1 MVDKED
7 GKMKNRLYTKKLKRV
22 IKIVGACDIETKE

>member
-1 MVDKED
+1 MVDWEG

-22 IKIVGACDIETKE
+22 IKMVGDWDIEAKE